1 MRHSRPGFQT
11 RVTNERGHDAK
22 PSRVQPDMQP
32 AIMKHTTATVSAK
45 TPLKENEQPGLPVER
60 MQAQAEAALKRMQ
73 DDAAA
78 KRARQ
83 AGPEIL
89 VNPAPSATP
98 ITTSP
103 HKE

>member
-45 TPLKENEQPGLPVER
+45 TPLKENEQLGLPVER

>member
-32 AIMKHTTATVSAK
+32 AIMKHTTATASAK
-45 TPLKENEQPGLPVER
+45 TPLRENEQPGLPVER

-73 DDAAA
+73 DVAAE
-78 KRARQ
+78 RARQ

>member
-11 RVTNERGHDAK
+11 RVTQEGTRHEAR
-22 PSRVQPDMQP
+22 PSRVTADMQP
-32 AIMKHTTATVSAK
+32 AIMRHTTATPGKS
-45 TPLKENEQPGLPVER
+45 PLQQNEKPGLPVER
-60 MQAQAEAALKRMQ
+60 MQAQAEAAFKRMQ
-73 DDAAA
+73 AAEA
-78 KRARQ
+78 ERVRL

>member
-32 AIMKHTTATVSAK
+32 AIMKHTTATASAK

>member
-11 RVTNERGHDAK
+11 RVTSERGHDAK

-45 TPLKENEQPGLPVER
+45 TPLKENDQPGLPVER

-73 DDAAA
+73 DAAA
-78 KRARQ
+78 ERARQ